1 MAAAEA
7 VDLKPHHDRGTQN
20 ETPAGP
26 QTASMGCLAG
36 AGIGIVLLNEAA
48 DSVHFHP
55 VNLLVVVQIAIGLG
69 CFVFAGLCAAKRI

>member
-1 MAAAEA
+1 MTEEPKT
-7 VDLKPHHDRGTQN
+7 KPP
-20 ETPAGP
+20 PARKRP
-26 QTASMGCLAG
+26 QWVALLV